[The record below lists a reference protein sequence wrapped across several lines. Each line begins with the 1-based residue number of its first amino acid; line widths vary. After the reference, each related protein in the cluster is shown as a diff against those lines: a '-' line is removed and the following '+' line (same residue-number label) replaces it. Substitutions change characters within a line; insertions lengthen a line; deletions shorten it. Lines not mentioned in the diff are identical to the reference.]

1 MARMGCR
8 LITAQNVCRRSANLS
23 NANNVWNVNSSGNVN
38 NNNANNG
45 NYCAPDCIMKKREN
59 LHIVKG
65 CFDDECKEPN
75 SPAKA
80 QTILW

>member
-1 MARMGCR
+1 MAKLGCR
-8 LITAQNVCRRSANLS
+8 LITAQNVFRRSANLS

-45 NYCAPDCIMKKREN
+45 NYCAPDCIIKKREN

-65 CFDDECKEPN
+65 CFDD
-75 SPAKA
+75 
-80 QTILW
+80 

>member
-1 MARMGCR
+1 MAKLGCR
-8 LITAQNVCRRSANLS
+8 LITAQNVFRRSANLS

-45 NYCAPDCIMKKREN
+45 YYCAPDCIMKKRKN

-65 CFDDECKEPN
+65 CFEDKCKEPKSLAN
-75 SPAKA
+75 A
-80 QTILW
+80 